1 MRRPCWHFLQAG
13 HSLTSIRHS
22 PFTRSGIPTPPI
34 PPATPAPPA
43 PPLLPLQ
50 PGPAVAGPEHL
61 REVVDLVEVL
71 ELVARLAG
79 EQAHVDQREHDAPEV
94 RRGGD
99 PPVREHRRREQPEL
113 LEREI
118 AAGPRQLRPRQV
130 APRGQALLRVLERRQ
145 HEQIAALVEAP
156 ILLADP
162 LERLLE
168 GREVAHDRTST
179 RLDRRD
185 RTATGLA
192 TRGSSSACSS
202 TWSIVSTGLISRSC
216 FTSSGTSTMSL
227 WFRPGTSTVFTPARA
242 AAVSFSLSPPIGST
256 RPRSV
261 SSPVIA
267 TSWRAGR
274 RQSRDASA
282 AAMVIPADGPS
293 FGTAPA
299 GTWRCTSVCV
309 NVSSGMP
316 SAPARARSRL
326 HAAWADSFIT
336 SPSWPVSVICPLPG
350 IWIASMNMMSPPTG
364 VHASPV
370 ATPTSGLRPATS
382 LWTLGWPAYFSRFLA
397 EILTDRAR
405 PSTTSS
411 AALRS
416 TPWISRSSWRT
427 PASRVN
433 SPMSR
438 SSAPSATLARSA
450 WRPVSLS
457 WRGSR

>member
-13 HSLTSIRHS
+13 DSFTSIRHS
-22 PFTRSGIPTPPI
+22 PFPRSGV

-43 PPLLPLQ
+43 PPLPPLQ

-130 APRGQALLRVLERRQ
+130 PPRGQALLRVLERRQ

-202 TWSIVSTGLISRSC
+202 T
-216 FTSSGTSTMSL
+216 
-227 WFRPGTSTVFTPARA
+227 
-242 AAVSFSLSPPIGST
+242 
-256 RPRSV
+256 
-261 SSPVIA
+261 
-267 TSWRAGR
+267 
-274 RQSRDASA
+274 
-282 AAMVIPADGPS
+282 
-293 FGTAPA
+293 
-299 GTWRCTSVCV
+299 
-309 NVSSGMP
+309 
-316 SAPARARSRL
+316 
-326 HAAWADSFIT
+326 
-336 SPSWPVSVICPLPG
+336 
-350 IWIASMNMMSPPTG
+350 
-364 VHASPV
+364 
-370 ATPTSGLRPATS
+370 
-382 LWTLGWPAYFSRFLA
+382 
-397 EILTDRAR
+397 
-405 PSTTSS
+405 
-411 AALRS
+411 
-416 TPWISRSSWRT
+416 
-427 PASRVN
+427 
-433 SPMSR
+433 
-438 SSAPSATLARSA
+438 
-450 WRPVSLS
+450 
-457 WRGSR
+457 